1 MKGRVILVGA
11 GPGDPGLLTLRG
23 RQALESAEV
32 IVHDRLVS
40 SVILD
45 MIPPEAERIDV
56 GKEAASHPVP
66 QEEINQILVKKALEG
81 KRVVRLK
88 GGDPFLFGRGGEE
101 LEELCR
107 HEIDFEV
114 VPGVTSALAVPAYGG
129 IPVTHRDYCSSL
141 HIITGH
147 AKLGKELDI
156 DFEALVRTGGTLV
169 FLMGVS
175 SLCQICNG
183 LREAGMDPDTPAAI
197 IEQGTTPGQRTVIS
211 TVLELPGAARKAD
224 IKSPAISI
232 VGEVCKLSDS
242 FNWFERLPLKG
253 RRIVV
258 TRPRDRSGTLSR
270 KLRELGAEVLEYPC
284 IETVPID
291 PCPGLEAAL
300 SNMINYEWLI
310 FTSAAGVDAVMGAL
324 QKMKKDSRAFG
335 GIKLAAIGGGTAAEL
350 KKFGLVPDYIP
361 QKYSAQSL
369 GEGLA
374 EIADGKILIARAE
387 DGSPYLTEELDKAGL
402 SYDDIT
408 VYRTF
413 YENAR
418 SDELR
423 EDIDSGNVE
432 CVTFTSAS
440 TVRGFAASL
449 GNDFDFS
456 KVTGVCI
463 GEQTAAE
470 AGNYGIKRVVAENA
484 AIDDM
489 IGVILNN
496 FRI

>member
-1 MKGRVILVGA
+1 MKGKVILVGA
-11 GPGDPGLLTLRG
+11 GPGDPGLFTLKG
-23 RQALESAEV
+23 RQALKSAEV
-32 IVHDRLVS
+32 VVHDRLVS
-40 SVILD
+40 GVILD
-45 MIPPEAERIDV
+45 MIPPDAERIDV

-107 HEIDFEV
+107 HEIDFEM

-147 AKLGKELDI
+147 ARAGRELDV
-156 DFEALVRTGGTLV
+156 DFEAIVRTGGTLV

-175 SLCQICNG
+175 SLGQICKG
-183 LREAGMDPDTPAAI
+183 LRDAGMDPDTPAAI
-197 IEQGTTPGQRTVIS
+197 IEQGTTPCQRTVTS
-211 TVLELPGAARKAD
+211 TVSGLPEAARKAD

-232 VGEVCKLSDS
+232 VGEVCNLLDS
-242 FNWFERLPLKG
+242 FSWFDRLPLKG
-253 RRIVV
+253 KRVVV
-258 TRPRDRSGTLSR
+258 TRPKDRSGTLSGR
-270 KLRELGAEVLEYPC
+270 LRELGAEVLEYPC

-291 PCPGLEAAL
+291 PCPRLEAAL
-300 SNMINYEWLI
+300 SNMVRYEWLV
-310 FTSAAGVDAVMGAL
+310 FTSAAGVDAVMGVL
-324 QKMKKDSRAFG
+324 QKMGKDSRAFG
-335 GIKLAAIGGGTAAEL
+335 GIKIAAIGGGTAAEL
-350 KKFGLVPDYIP
+350 KKIGIVPDYIP

-374 EIADGKILIARAE
+374 EIAHRKILIARAE
-387 DGSPYLTEELDKAGL
+387 DGSPYLTKELDKAGL
-402 SYDDIT
+402 SYDDIA

-413 YENAR
+413 YENMR
-418 SDELR
+418 GDELR
-423 EDIDSGNVE
+423 EDIDSENVGF
-432 CVTFTSAS
+432 VTFTSAS
-440 TVRGFAASL
+440 TVRGFAASM
-449 GNDFDFS
+449 GDDFDFS

-470 AGNYGIKRVVAENA
+470 AGRCGIKRVVAKNA
-484 AIDDM
+484 TIDSM
-489 IGVILNN
+489 IEVILNYSH
-496 FRI
+496 I